1 VRLVRI
7 SYPNTEAPRRV
18 PDGEREQVT
27 NQLPAVVPENI
38 GPGLVPTGFAE
49 ALLERVASVDDP
61 RMLYDAAAHFAG
73 LAQKWNGHG
82 KEKTE
87 IKSAQMYCE
96 VRLGEV
102 LGPNPGAG
110 GDQKSESA
118 KSNPYADSFGL
129 PPQRVNDFRR
139 FCGHF
144 DDLVE
149 AIRNGKRSRRS
160 LLLLVDEWEAETRSE
175 ERVESGLTAQP
186 VVEELDIRR
195 GDFREVLAGIEP
207 GSCALVLTDPPYPA
221 EYLPLWSDLSKWSS
235 EWLQDGG
242 SMIAYCGQSNMP
254 EVIER
259 LGEHMRYW
267 WTIALIHGK
276 TQMIPG
282 KWVSAGWKPLLWYVK
297 DGRANRAMLADTVKG
312 GEARKTVPTGDDGSW
327 AQAIDPLVPIISALT
342 APGDLIIDPFAGSG
356 TTGLAAT
363 RFGRRFIGA
372 EIVQ

>member
-1 VRLVRI
+1 MVRI
-7 SYPNTEAPRRV
+7 SHPNTEAPRRV
-18 PDGEREQVT
+18 PDGERGPVT

-49 ALLERVASVDDP
+49 ALLERVVSVDDP

-96 VRLGEV
+96 VRLGDV
-102 LGPNPGAG
+102 LGPNPGAQPG
-110 GDQKSESA
+110 PGRGKEN
-118 KSNPYADSFGL
+118 NPHTDRFDVGL
-129 PPQRVNDFRR
+129 PPQRVNEFRR
-139 FCGHF
+139 YHGHF
-144 DDLVE
+144 KDLVE

-160 LLLLVDEWEAETRSE
+160 LLLLVDEWEADTRSE
-175 ERVESGLTAQP
+175 ERVESGLTAEP
-186 VVEELDIRR
+186 AVEELDIRR
-195 GDFREVLAGIEP
+195 GDFREVLSGIEP

-235 EWLQDGG
+235 EWLQNGG

-254 EVIER
+254 EVIEL

>member
-1 VRLVRI
+1 
-7 SYPNTEAPRRV
+7 
-18 PDGEREQVT
+18 
-27 NQLPAVVPENI
+27 
-38 GPGLVPTGFAE
+38 
-49 ALLERVASVDDP
+49 
-61 RMLYDAAAHFAG
+61 MLYDAAAHFAG

-102 LGPNPGAG
+102 LGPNPGQG
-110 GDQKSESA
+110 TRTDINFPHTESW
-118 KSNPYADSFGL
+118 L
-129 PPQRVNDFRR
+129 PPQRVNEFRR
-139 FCGHF
+139 YYGHF
-144 DDLVE
+144 EDLVE

-160 LLLLVDEWEAETRSE
+160 LLLLVDEWEADTRSE

-254 EVIER
+254 EVIGR
-259 LGEHMRYW
+259 LGENMRYW

-297 DGRANRAMLADTVKG
+297 ENRGDNKAMLADTVKG
-312 GEARKTVPTGDDGSW
+312 GEARKTLPTGDDGSW

-342 APGDLIIDPFAGSG
+342 APGDLIIDPFACSG

>member
-1 VRLVRI
+1 M
-7 SYPNTEAPRRV
+7 SEK
-18 PDGEREQVT
+18 
-27 NQLPAVVPENI
+27 LPAVVPENI

-96 VRLGEV
+96 VRLGQV
-102 LGPNPGAG
+102 LGPNPGLG
-110 GDQKSESA
+110 NQDRDPNTGRVVPSA
-118 KSNPYADSFGL
+118 HAHLEL
-129 PPQRVNDFRR
+129 PKERVKDFRR
-139 FCGHF
+139 YHGHF
-144 DDLVE
+144 GELVE

-175 ERVESGLTAQP
+175 ERVESGLAAQP
-186 VVEELDIRR
+186 AAEELDIRR
-195 GDFREVLAGIEP
+195 GDFREVLSGIEP

-221 EYLPLWSDLSKWSS
+221 EYLPLWTDLSKWSS

-297 DGRANRAMLADTVKG
+297 ENRANRAMLADTVKG

-372 EIVQ
+372 EIGLQ